1 VVLPPLSAALS
12 LSTKFTQLPTDF
24 NVDVVEVEHPSA
36 RAKRSRSRSRSR
48 SPVRRRKGSD
58 AAASAHGS
66 QANGDGKA
74 EDDADNVLAL
84 SDAGEGRPGSDDDEE
99 GDARNGDDEAKAA
112 AKAAPE
118 EATGGDVPETYR
130 LPYHV
135 RAPDMDVCTGLG
147 AYPRVAVCLCVCVCV
162 PMVCR
167 VSSPTSCK
175 RSACAVR
182 SSTHTPVPH
191 AVHASLTVCCC
202 FCYCCCCCCIRYRE
216 ALPEGAKRT
225 MLVDKIPLPPVVDN
239 ASERLVERE
248 LTRTYLS
255 CGVCGAG
262 RRQHVP

>member
-1 VVLPPLSAALS
+1 MVLPPLSAALS

-36 RAKRSRSRSRSR
+36 RAKPSRSRSRSR

-99 GDARNGDDEAKAA
+99 GDARDGDDEAKAA

-135 RAPDMDVCTGLG
+135 RAPLMDVCTGLG
-147 AYPRVAVCLCVCVCV
+147 AYPASLCVCVCLW
-162 PMVCR
+162 CAGCHHRR
-167 VSSPTSCK
+167 VASE
-175 RSACAVR
+175 VR
-182 SSTHTPVPH
+182 APFAAARMHTPVPH
-191 AVHASLTVCCC
+191 AVHASLTVCYCC
-202 FCYCCCCCCIRYRE
+202 CCCCCCCIRYRE

-248 LTRTYLS
+248 LTRTCLS
-255 CGVCGAG
+255 CDVCGAG

>member
-1 VVLPPLSAALS
+1 M
-12 LSTKFTQLPTDF
+12 
-24 NVDVVEVEHPSA
+24 DVVEVEHPSA
-36 RAKRSRSRSRSR
+36 RAKPSRSRSRSR

-135 RAPDMDVCTGLG
+135 RAPLMDVCTGLG
-147 AYPRVAVCLCVCVCV
+147 AYPRVAVCVCV

-175 RSACAVR
+175 RSTCAVR
-182 SSTHTPVPH
+182 SSTHAHACRPRRARITNRVLLLLLLLLLLHQVPRST
-191 AVHASLTVCCC
+191 A
-202 FCYCCCCCCIRYRE
+202 
-216 ALPEGAKRT
+216 
-225 MLVDKIPLPPVVDN
+225 
-239 ASERLVERE
+239 
-248 LTRTYLS
+248 
-255 CGVCGAG
+255 
-262 RRQHVP
+262 